1 MISYCGCLM
10 ELYCEMD
17 NLLFEKYYRVLMRAR
32 TCAGGAQKKKKE
44 AVTEVTEDRIFWRSK
59 HKFIIAKNPNPNP
72 TFVSLFS

>member
-1 MISYCGCLM
+1 M

-44 AVTEVTEDRIFWRSK
+44 AVTEE
-59 HKFIIAKNPNPNP
+59 
-72 TFVSLFS
+72 